1 MESLQHCEL
10 LTTGQM
16 YDADRAAISAGST
29 GERLMEAAGGAVVA
43 EIRRRWASR
52 AVLIV
57 CGPGNNGGDGFVI
70 ARLLKEEGWPVRLA
84 LLGERDALAG
94 DARLNADRWDGDVLP
109 LSVDVLDG
117 AALYVD
123 ALFGAGLA
131 RPLDGVALEVI
142 SALAESEVPC
152 VAVDVPSGVH
162 GDTGMVL
169 GRAVTAD
176 LTVTFF
182 RRKPGH
188 MLMPGRAR
196 SGEIV
201 VADIGIPADVL
212 VRVAPKTYANTPGL
226 WLPDFPWPRA
236 EDHKYTRGHAVIA
249 GGTAM
254 TGAGRLASWA
264 ARRVGAGLVTVAGSP
279 EVLPHYTA
287 DAPGLL
293 TLPFRTA
300 DEFAGILSDPRKNA
314 VLIGPG
320 GGVSRITH
328 DIVLAAAGAG
338 KTLVLDADAL
348 TAFSESP
355 GDLFDVLRGASAV
368 LTPHEGE
375 FSRLFKMTGDKLTR
389 AIKAAEM
396 ANAVILLKG
405 ADTVIAA
412 PDGRAAINS
421 NAPPTLATAGAGD
434 VLAGTILGL
443 TAQGMAPFEAAC
455 AAAWLSGDIATAFG
469 PGLLA
474 EDIYQGIP
482 GSLARLQT
490 MVRQN

>member
-1 MESLQHCEL
+1 MEGSHHHEL
-10 LTTGQM
+10 LTTAQM
-16 YDADRAAISAGST
+16 YDADREAISAGTS
-29 GERLMEAAGGAVVA
+29 GERLMEAAGTAVVA
-43 EIRRRWASR
+43 EIRRRWAGR
-52 AVLIV
+52 PVLIV

-70 ARLLKEEGWPVRLA
+70 ARLLKAEGWPVTLA
-84 LLGERDALAG
+84 LLGDRDALEG

-109 LSVDVLDG
+109 LSVEVLEG

-123 ALFGAGLA
+123 ALFGAGLS
-131 RPLDGVALEVI
+131 RPLEGVALAVI
-142 SALAESEVPC
+142 SAISDAGAPC
-152 VAVDVPSGVH
+152 VAVDVPSGIH

-169 GRAVTAD
+169 GGAVTAE

-188 MLMPGRAR
+188 LLMPGRAR

-201 VADIGIPADVL
+201 VADIGIPEDVL
-212 VRVAPKTYANTPGL
+212 DNFEPKAYANTPAL
-226 WLPDFPWPRA
+226 WLADFPWPRA
-236 EDHKYTRGHAVIA
+236 EDHKFTRGHAVIA

-264 ARRVGAGLVTVAGSP
+264 ARRIGAGLVTVAGSP
-279 EVLPHYTA
+279 EVLPQYTA

-300 DEFAGILSDPRKNA
+300 DEFTDILADPRKNA

-320 GGVSRITH
+320 GGVSRTTH
-328 DIVLAAAGAG
+328 DIVLAAARAG
-338 KTLVLDADAL
+338 KTMVIDADAL
-348 TAFSESP
+348 TAFRESP
-355 GDLFDVLRGASAV
+355 GELFEALGDTAAV

-389 AIKAAEM
+389 ARKAAEM

-412 PDGRAAINS
+412 PDGRAAINF

-443 TAQGMAPFEAAC
+443 LAQGMEPFEAAC
-455 AAAWLSGDIATAFG
+455 CAAWLSGDIAAAFG

-482 GSLARLQT
+482 ESLARLQT
-490 MVRQN
+490 RAR